1 MSRLERCSCLILH
14 LSQLPTRERNKL
26 LRVIPKSYI
35 DVLRDCCSGFLL
47 DNVAPECKEQLRPY
61 KGRLR
66 AVANPNTDTTKARKH
81 FQSGG
86 FFQALIP
93 VLARLVGPI
102 IAGLVK

>member
-1 MSRLERCSCLILH
+1 MSRLERCSCLIFH
-14 LSQLPTRERNKL
+14 LSQLSTRERNKL

-35 DVLRDCCSGFLL
+35 DILRDCCKGFLL
-47 DNVAPECKEQLRPY
+47 DNAVPECKEQLRPF
-61 KGRLR
+61 KGKLR
-66 AVANPNTDTTKARKH
+66 AVTNPNTSTALARKH